1 MRLFAA
7 GDIDAGLVTRARHV
21 HCGSYFLQDG
31 LRPGLAD
38 LFARARRAG
47 GTTSLDLG
55 WDPSGRWDLS
65 ELAAVLPHTDIVL
78 PNASELT
85 RITAQPDVNDAL
97 DALHRAGAREIGL
110 KQGADGGTVSLAD
123 GTRIALPGHRIVPVD
138 TTGAGDAF
146 NAGYLCAHL
155 SGQTHR
161 DKLALANAC
170 GAVTALSRG
179 GTGGLNGLADATG
192 MLERGTAAG

>member
-1 MRLFAA
+1 MSGLSASAPVGQAPTQARHSVQPAVSTTTAPKGAPAGSAISSAWVGADFLPMGKKRAVMRL
-7 GDIDAGLVTRARHV
+7 
-21 HCGSYFLQDG
+21 
-31 LRPGLAD
+31 
-38 LFARARRAG
+38 
-47 GTTSLDLG
+47 
-55 WDPSGRWDLS
+55 
-65 ELAAVLPHTDIVL
+65 
-78 PNASELT
+78 
-85 RITAQPDVNDAL
+85 AL